1 MSEIVCIRD
10 SEDGG
15 VLSDMTPSQC
25 MCIRVDDR
33 E

>member
-15 VLSDMTPSQC
+15 VLTDTTPSQC
-25 MCIRVDDR
+25 MCTRVDDL